1 MEMTPNHVANKGLAF
16 DMLDLAAY
24 QTQHSMKS
32 IDFNAKQLNM
42 LWDDGRESIFHAI
55 WLRDNCACAKCKHP
69 KALERTYMFFDH
81 APPAI
86 KAIQVVEGQGVS
98 VDFTQGAE
106 QHTSH
111 FSWAWLRHHCYSQ
124 PALAER
130 KPVQRL
136 WDAQH
141 HQNLVVVDFNDYF
154 TTDNGVK
161 AWIDALQKDGIVLLR
176 GVPTVSGKLIEVAN
190 RVGPVRTSNFGEFY
204 DVISMPNPNA
214 VAYTSLGL
222 ELHTDLVNWASPP
235 DIQMLSCLANSVV
248 GGGSI
253 FADGF
258 RVAQDLRQEDPESFQ
273 LLSSHPLTYRFHD
286 QSCDIA
292 TDALALELDPYG
304 KLARI
309 RFNNWLR
316 SSMQL
321 PAELI
326 EPMYAAIAALWKRL
340 RDKKYH
346 LTTRLAA
353 GELITYD
360 NSRVLHGRESFDAN
374 TGNRHL
380 QGCYMNREDLA
391 SKRAVLARS

>member
-1 MEMTPNHVANKGLAF
+1 MNSHTVANHPIAF
-16 DMLDLAAY
+16 DMADLANY
-24 QTQHSMKS
+24 QTHHTVKAV
-32 IDFNAKQLNM
+32 DFNAKQLEVH
-42 LWDDGRESIFHAI
+42 WDDGRASVFHAT
-55 WLRDNCACAKCKHP
+55 WLRDNCACGKCKHP

-81 APPAI
+81 ARPEI
-86 KAIQVVEGQGVS
+86 KAIQVVQGMGV
-98 VDFTQGAE
+98 VVEFLQGTE
-106 QHTSH
+106 QHSSQ
-111 FSWAWLRHHCYSQ
+111 FSWSWLRHHCYSKE
-124 PALAER
+124 ALAER
-130 KPVQRL
+130 QPIKRL

-141 HQNLVVVDFNDYF
+141 QNNLVVVDFNDYF

-161 AWIDALQKDGIVLLR
+161 AWMDALLKDGIVVLR

-190 RVGPVRTSNFGEFY
+190 RVGPVRSSNFGEFY

-222 ELHTDLVNWASPP
+222 ELHTDLVNWGSPP
-235 DIQMLSCLANSVV
+235 DIQMLCCLANSVV

-273 LLSSHPLTYRFHD
+273 LLSSYPLSYRFHD

-304 KLARI
+304 HLSRI

-316 SSMQL
+316 SSVQL

-326 EPMYAAIAALWKRL
+326 EPMYGAIAALWKRL

-380 QGCYMNREDLA
+380 QGCYMNREEIA
-391 SKRAVLARS
+391 SKRAVLARV

>member
-1 MEMTPNHVANKGLAF
+1 MNSHTVANHPIAF
-16 DMLDLAAY
+16 DMADLANY
-24 QTQHSMKS
+24 QTPYTVKTVN
-32 IDFNAKQLNM
+32 FNAKQLDVH
-42 LWDDGRESIFHAI
+42 WDDGRASVFHAI
-55 WLRDNCACAKCKHP
+55 WLRDNCACGKCKHP

-81 APPAI
+81 TQPEI
-86 KAIQVVEGQGVS
+86 KAIQVVQGMGV
-98 VDFTQGAE
+98 VVEFLQGTE
-106 QHTSH
+106 QHSSQ
-111 FSWAWLRHHCYSQ
+111 FSWSWLRHHCYSKE
-124 PALAER
+124 ALAER
-130 KPVQRL
+130 QPIKRL

-141 HQNLVVVDFNDYF
+141 QHNLVVVDFNDYF

-161 AWIDALQKDGIVLLR
+161 AWMDALLKDGIVLLR

-190 RVGPVRTSNFGEFY
+190 RVGPVRNSNFGEFY

-222 ELHTDLVNWASPP
+222 ELHTDLVNWGSPP
-235 DIQMLSCLANSVV
+235 DIQMLCCLANSVV

-304 KLARI
+304 QLKRI

-316 SSMQL
+316 SSVQL

-326 EPMYAAIAALWKRL
+326 EPMYGAIAALWKRL

-380 QGCYMNREDLA
+380 QGCYMNREEIA
-391 SKRAVLARS
+391 SKRAVLARV